1 MLNLEELLNEFFK
14 DYLPKEENIEI
25 YNEFSL
31 QHELGIFLRSK
42 INGYKVQFERNVSF
56 FKENPPNF
64 KKKPPKTIK
73 KEIDICI
80 YNKEKT
86 EKYAI
91 ELKFPRNGQV
101 PEQMYSFIKDIKF
114 MEELRSQDF
123 GFCGAACI
131 TLVDD
136 ALFYDGPSYPDKIY
150 TPFRVRAGSF
160 IPRKVYKPTGS
171 EEARSQ
177 FIELNGSYMIHWQS
191 LGSYYSNR
199 FSEKTKFYIVTI

>member
-1 MLNLEELLNEFFK
+1 MLNLEELLNEFFR

-31 QHELGIFLRSK
+31 QHELGIFLRNK

-56 FKENPPNF
+56 FNED
-64 KKKPPKTIK
+64 PPKTIK

-123 GFCGAACI
+123 VFCGAACI

-191 LGSYYSNR
+191 LGNR